1 VNEVILEMRSITKTF
16 PGVNALDNV
25 NLAVRRGEIHAVVGE
40 NGAGKSTLMKIISG
54 QLQPDAGRIM
64 YKGEPVHFGSG
75 RAAEAAGIAMIHQEL
90 NLVPHLSVAENI
102 FLAREPMAGWFVDR
116 PRLHADA
123 RRCLQRLGVDIDPK
137 AVQHARER
145 YGAQPNVR
153 FEQGDCTALRA
164 PDASFDLVVSFETL
178 EHVAA
183 QEALVAGFARVLSA
197 DGVLVI
203 SSPDKRTYSDATGF
217 RNEFHVRE
225 LYRDELLALLR
236 PHFPHVRLYGQK
248 LLFES
253 AIWSEQGRGNGT
265 AACATVGADA
275 ASVEPGLAYDP
286 LYFIAVCSK
295 HPLADASLPA
305 LSLFGDR
312 EESVYRHYNGEV
324 RRNMAA
330 GGRIAELEA
339 ELESARRER
348 DQARAAHVERTQQR
362 TAMRP
367 WWRRWFG
374 PAR

>member
-1 VNEVILEMRSITKTF
+1 MADNPANRNAGAAPLEFTGERFTPECAREIWYEHWHRYQF
-16 PGVNALDNV
+16 VAAL
-25 NLAVRRGEIHAVVGE
+25 A
-40 NGAGKSTLMKIISG
+40 
-54 QLQPDAGRIM
+54 AGRRVLDAAC
-64 YKGEPVHFGSG
+64 GEGYGS
-75 RAAEAAGIAMIHQEL
+75 AL
-90 NLVPHLSVAENI
+90 
-102 FLAREPMAGWFVDR
+102 LARTAASVT
-116 PRLHADA
+116 
-123 RRCLQRLGVDIDPK
+123 GVDIDPK

-145 YGAQPNVR
+145 YAAQPNVR
-153 FEQGDCTALRA
+153 FEQGDCTALNA

-197 DGVLVI
+197 DGLLVI

-217 RNEFHVRE
+217 HNEFHVHE

-253 AIWSEQGRGNGT
+253 AIWSEQGRGNGS
-265 AACATVGADA
+265 AACATVSADA
-275 ASVEPGLAYDP
+275 GSVEPGLAYDP

-295 HPLADASLPA
+295 HPLTDASLPA

-339 ELESARRER
+339 ELETARRER
-348 DQARAAHVERTQQR
+348 DQARAAHVDRTQQR